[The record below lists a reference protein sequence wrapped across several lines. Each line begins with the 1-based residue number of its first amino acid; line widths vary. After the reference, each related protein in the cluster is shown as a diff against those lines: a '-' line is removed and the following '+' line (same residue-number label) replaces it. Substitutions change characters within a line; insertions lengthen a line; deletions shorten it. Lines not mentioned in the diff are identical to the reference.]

1 MNEDFNDG
9 IKIAIARMESNPEEF
24 FEPKA
29 GGKWS
34 WLYAETTREVLTEEE
49 RVAVHSALKKVRR
62 LEITYKATKAVLPE
76 LEESYDPQ
84 LIQPPIGKDGKYS
97 TAIQQA
103 QNQQLRALM
112 DSGNL
117 TSVSKGGTGTT
128 ATTGWFKDIFK

>member
-29 GGKWS
+29 DGKWS

-84 LIQPPIGKDGKYS
+84 LLQPPIGKDGKYKYS
-97 TAIQQA
+97 T
-103 QNQQLRALM
+103 QNRYDIAE
-112 DSGNL
+112 SWR
-117 TSVSKGGTGTT
+117 KAGGH
-128 ATTGWFKDIFK
+128 K

>member
-29 GGKWS
+29 NGKWS
-34 WLYAETTREVLTEEE
+34 WLYKAEVREVLTEEE
-49 RVAVHSALKKVRR
+49 KVAVHSALKKVRR

-84 LIQPPIGKDGKYS
+84 LLQPPIGKDGKYKYS
-97 TAIQQA
+97 T
-103 QNQQLRALM
+103 QNRY
-112 DSGNL
+112 
-117 TSVSKGGTGTT
+117 TPPWSK
-128 ATTGWFKDIFK
+128 K

>member
-29 GGKWS
+29 NGKWS
-34 WLYAETTREVLTEEE
+34 WLYLETTREVLTEEE
-49 RVAVHSALKKVRR
+49 KVAVHSALKKVRR

-84 LIQPPIGKDGKYS
+84 LLQPPIGKDGKYKYNPPWNNTGTLS
-97 TAIQQA
+97 GTGAHLAQQA
-103 QNQQLRALM
+103 EAWRKA
-112 DSGNL
+112 
-117 TSVSKGGTGTT
+117 GGH
-128 ATTGWFKDIFK
+128 K